1 MGGVVT
7 PSSLLYAHGRDTM
20 IAGRWF
26 ITPHAVRRFIE
37 RYCPTLTYEQ
47 ALGHLVEAALVAH
60 RDGLYKGGPAE
71 IWRVGPLSMV
81 VGPPRGEWVAP
92 QLITVLRPKKGFR
105 R

>member
-1 MGGVVT
+1 
-7 PSSLLYAHGRDTM
+7 M

-92 QLITVLRPKKGFR
+92 QLITVLRR
-105 R
+105 RPWR